1 MKNATRLRKALKKLR
16 ADPQLRQ
23 VIATAR
29 SRSREKR
36 PSQIESLTGLYLLV
50 AAIAARFSKKKRAR
64 ALDEHIDIVRFL
76 VQLGLLLKENVLDR
90 PEVRTFISR
99 SAEQISFIARENLG
113 LSIPK
118 RKRPRSR
125 SAAGRRARRP

>member
-1 MKNATRLRKALKKLR
+1 MKNATRLRKALKELS

-29 SRSREKR
+29 RQSREKR
-36 PSQIESLTGLYLLV
+36 PSQIESLAGLYLLL

-64 ALDEHIDIVRFL
+64 ALDEHIAIVRSL
-76 VQLGLLLKENVLDR
+76 VQLSLLLKENVLDR
-90 PEVRTFISR
+90 PEVRTFFSR
-99 SAEQISFIARENLG
+99 SAKQISLITRESLG

-125 SAAGRRARRP
+125 PAAGRPARRT